1 MKELKREKV
10 WEERYA
16 FGDTERD
23 GKTREMAQAMGRS
36 ELFAV
41 LLWNR
46 GYRSVEDAEG
56 FLRLEQTG
64 FHDPFLFAD
73 MEAAVDRILTAVE
86 RKEKITV
93 YGDYD
98 VDGVTSVTTLYL
110 YLTSLGCEVGYKI
123 PKREGEGYGVSCA
136 AIDELAMGGTK
147 LMITVDTG
155 ITATEEVLYAKSLGI
170 DTVVTDHHECRA
182 ELPAACAVVNPH
194 RPDCAYPFKELAGV
208 GVVFK
213 VICACEMRR
222 CREAGVDVLE
232 GIRRICMEY
241 ADLTAVGTIA
251 DVMPVIDE
259 NRLIVSLGLKKMEQT
274 ERVGLRALIDATT
287 AKKSGEEGKKKKI
300 TSGMIGFG
308 IAPRINAAGRI
319 SDAAMAVRLLLEQ
332 DEEAAAEAAEALC
345 EINRQRQAE
354 ENKIATEAYEMIEHM
369 DLSDDVVLVLDSNS
383 WHQGIIGIVS
393 SRITERYGLPS
404 ILISFDGSDG
414 EDPLDD
420 GKGSG
425 RSIKGMNLVDALT
438 HCEDLLVKF
447 GGHELAAGL
456 TVKRANLD
464 RFRQKIN
471 EYAKENLSEEALK
484 IHIEV
489 DCELSMSDLS
499 LPFAQELSLLEPFGT
514 GNPTPNFVM
523 KDVMIR
529 RITPMSGGKHTRF
542 LLEKDGI
549 CLTALYFGMG
559 VAEHGFDVGDR
570 IDVLFTVDI
579 NDYKNTRSV
588 QMILQDARA
597 AESEAE
603 KLRTQKARYAA
614 IAEGASF
621 TQEENVIPTREDF
634 AVVYKE
640 LRREFRGGV
649 DTMSIKMMLKQF
661 FSTSDLAGIS
671 YVKLKY
677 ILRVLNEL
685 NICVIE
691 EIDEDLYRFR
701 VEYTVT
707 KTSIDKSFILK
718 KLRSQCSDRLWKERG

>member
-16 FGDTERD
+16 FGDAERD
-23 GKTREMAQAMGRS
+23 GQIRQMADAMGRS
-36 ELFAV
+36 ELFTV

-46 GYRSVEDAEG
+46 GYRSAEDAER
-56 FLRLEQTG
+56 FLRLEQG
-64 FHDPFLFAD
+64 DFHDPYLFAD
-73 MEAAVDRILTAVE
+73 MEAAVDRILSAVE
-86 RKEKITV
+86 HNEKITV

-98 VDGVTSVTTLYL
+98 VDGVTSVTALYL
-110 YLTSLGCEVGYKI
+110 YLTSLGATVSYKI
-123 PKREGEGYGVSCA
+123 PKREGEGYGVSCT
-136 AIDELAMGGTK
+136 AIDELAESGTK

-170 DTVVTDHHECRA
+170 DTVVTDHHECRV
-182 ELPAACAVVNPH
+182 ELPDACAVVNPH
-194 RPDCAYPFKELAGV
+194 RPDCGYPFKDLAGV

-222 CREAGVDVLE
+222 CRETGADVLS

-259 NRLIVSLGLKKMEQT
+259 NRLIVSLGLKRMEQT
-274 ERVGLRALIDATT
+274 ERVGLRALIDAASTKT
-287 AKKSGEEGKKKKI
+287 NGDDGKKKKI

-319 SDAAMAVRLLLEQ
+319 SDAAMAVRLLLET
-332 DEEAAAEAAEALC
+332 DENAAQAAAEALC

-354 ENKIATEAYEMIEHM
+354 ENKIATEAYAMIEEM
-369 DLSDDVVLVLDSNS
+369 DLSDDVVLVLDSNH

-404 ILISFDGSDG
+404 ILISFDGAEG
-414 EDPLDD
+414 EENPMDD

-425 RSIKGMNLVDALT
+425 RSVKGMNLVDALT

-456 TVKRANLD
+456 TVKRGNLEM
-464 RFRQKIN
+464 FRRKIN
-471 EYAKENLSEEALK
+471 DYAKENLSEEALK
-484 IHIEV
+484 IRIEV
-489 DCELSMSDLS
+489 DCELTMTDLT
-499 LPFAQELSLLEPFGT
+499 LPFAQEMTLLEPFGT
-514 GNPTPNFVM
+514 GNATPNFVM
-523 KDVMIR
+523 RDVTVK

-549 CLTALYFGMG
+549 SLTALYFGMG
-559 VAEHGFDVGDR
+559 VSEHGFEIGDR

-579 NDYKNTRSV
+579 NDYKNVRSV

-597 AESEAE
+597 AESETAM
-603 KLRTQKARYAA
+603 LREGKKRYAA
-614 IAEGASF
+614 IAAGDSF
-621 TQEENVIPTREDF
+621 TLGEEILPSREDF
-634 AVVYKE
+634 AVVYKA
-640 LRREFRGGV
+640 LRREFRAGV
-649 DTMSIKMMLKQF
+649 VMMNVKSMMKL
-661 FSTSDLAGIS
+661 FSGNPELSTIS

-677 ILRVLNEL
+677 ILRILNEL
-685 NICVIE
+685 NICEIE
-691 EIDEDLYRFR
+691 EIGEDLYRFR
-701 VEYTVT
+701 VEYTAT

-718 KLRSQCSDRLWKERG
+718 KLKCQCSDRV